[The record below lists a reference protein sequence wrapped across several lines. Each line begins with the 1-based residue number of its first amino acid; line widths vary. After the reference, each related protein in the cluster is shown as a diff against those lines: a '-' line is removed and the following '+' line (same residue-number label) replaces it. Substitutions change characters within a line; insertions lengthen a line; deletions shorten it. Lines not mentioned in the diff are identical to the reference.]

1 MSTNRA
7 RQKRALAKPVESF
20 EIDKAYRKDK
30 RKIPTSLIEVRI
42 EESGLTYPMVAE
54 RLGIK
59 YSANVYK
66 MARQK
71 NPSFKTLKMFAWV
84 LDLKVKDLIE
94 E

>member
-7 RQKRALAKPVESF
+7 RQKRAPVKAIEVF
-20 EIDKAYRKDK
+20 EIDKAYRKEK
-30 RKIPTSLIEVRI
+30 RKVPTTLIESRI

-84 LDLKVKDLIE
+84 LDLKIKDLIE

>member
-7 RQKRALAKPVESF
+7 RQKRALAKLVESF